1 MAEGVLA
8 ASMFDRRH
16 EKTLSSTPALTRRS
30 LIPPRYGSWAPAVGG
45 GQAEGVRATG
55 APMGNAVSV
64 LTLQE
69 DALGALEQHEALL
82 LVVRHHLK
90 VI

>member
-1 MAEGVLA
+1 
-8 ASMFDRRH
+8 
-16 EKTLSSTPALTRRS
+16 
-30 LIPPRYGSWAPAVGG
+30 
-45 GQAEGVRATG
+45 
-55 APMGNAVSV
+55 MGNAVSV

-90 VI
+90 GI